1 MEQWCNTCSNMVNP
15 MREGENKCPV
25 CGSEFTEA
33 TMDQSLRL
41 YHNEGSDLIRSASVF
56 SLYAPILLG
65 LMSALRPALA
75 TISSNSSSSSNNNG
89 SSSREEEDNEQEME
103 QHGDL
108 VVRRRRRTSSASLM
122 LVFRRLHDRMS
133 LPESD
138 QNTNTENDHGS
149 NDGGGDNNVN
159 LNVVV
164 IDPFNEEALILRGS
178 SRMNSARSTTPLIEN
193 PMGSLGDFLEGPG
206 FGLLLQHLTQN
217 NEPNRYVSNVNP
229 PAQKAAIEAMPT
241 VITEENMQCIICL
254 EDAETGSEVKEMPCG
269 HRFHSDCIF
278 SWLKLRSSCPVCR
291 FQMPS
296 DDSKVE
302 SNGGRRNEGDP
313 SNDQVMDREQRMSF
327 GRRNWL
333 SISQPF
339 DYFLP
344 SP

>member
-1 MEQWCNTCSNMVNP
+1 MVNP

-33 TMDQSLRL
+33 IMESLRSE
-41 YHNEGSDLIRSASVF
+41 HNEGSDLIRSASVF

-75 TISSNSSSSSNNNG
+75 TVSNNNNIDG
-89 SSSREEEDNEQEME
+89 LSSREGEDDEQEVE
-103 QHGDL
+103 QRSDL
-108 VVRRRRRTSSASLM
+108 VVRRRRRRRASSTSLM
-122 LVFRRLHDRMS
+122 LVFRRVHDRTGQ
-133 LPESD
+133 PESD
-138 QNTNTENDHGS
+138 QNTNTENNHR
-149 NDGGGDNNVN
+149 NNNGGDSNNNVN

-164 IDPFNEEALILRGS
+164 IDPFNEEALILRGPS
-178 SRMNSARSTTPLIEN
+178 LINNATSTTPLIEN

-217 NEPNRYVSNVNP
+217 HEPNRYVNNVNP

-241 VITEENMQCIICL
+241 VITVENMRCIICL
-254 EDAETGSEVKEMPCG
+254 EDAEIGSEVKEMPCG
-269 HRFHSDCIF
+269 HKFHSDCII

-296 DDSKVE
+296 DASKVE
-302 SNGGRRNEGDP
+302 VNGGRRNEGDP

-333 SISQPF
+333 SILQPF